1 MEKNYFVIRVAY
13 GIMSIR
19 KTFEDKNDAEIY
31 ATLSAKGEDEQVKYY
46 VTETIAIK

>member
-13 GIMSIR
+13 GV
-19 KTFEDKNDAEIY
+19 KTVEKIFEEKSDAEIY
-31 ATLSAKGEDEQVKYY
+31 ATLAVKGENEKVKYY